1 MMTLPQM
8 LNLSLRIAILVLCLT
23 VGLMFLFAGA
33 KAALAATIRPVV
45 IQTGE
50 QLTVGDIFTGLD
62 TDKAAYVLGPG
73 PAPGKDMVLDARTLM
88 RIAIAL
94 DLPWRPDSSADT
106 VTVRRD
112 ATVIGTD
119 NVTAALTEAIKSEG
133 VNSGFEIAYSGGD
146 PVLALA
152 PGLPATL
159 DVVALQ
165 IDRTQDVFHATVS
178 APSADDPQVTRE
190 LVGTLRRTV
199 EVPVLRN
206 SLRSGDIIGERDID
220 MVKIYEREV
229 QPDMILDAES
239 LVGLTPR
246 RIVSAGKPVRNI
258 DVEMPELVA
267 RGDSVTLVFDSA
279 PLYLT
284 AKGKALQNGGKGD
297 LVRVINI
304 ASNRSIEGVVT
315 GDRQVTVAP

>member
-1 MMTLPQM
+1 
-8 LNLSLRIAILVLCLT
+8 
-23 VGLMFLFAGA
+23 
-33 KAALAATIRPVV
+33 
-45 IQTGE
+45 
-50 QLTVGDIFTGLD
+50 
-62 TDKAAYVLGPG
+62 
-73 PAPGKDMVLDARTLM
+73 
-88 RIAIAL
+88 
-94 DLPWRPDSSADT
+94 
-106 VTVRRD
+106 
-112 ATVIGTD
+112 
-119 NVTAALTEAIKSEG
+119 
-133 VNSGFEIAYSGGD
+133 
-146 PVLALA
+146 
-152 PGLPATL
+152 
-159 DVVALQ
+159 
-165 IDRTQDVFHATVS
+165 
-178 APSADDPQVTRE
+178 
-190 LVGTLRRTV
+190 
-199 EVPVLRN
+199 
-206 SLRSGDIIGERDID
+206 